1 MPRWGLDEECSNF
14 VMIHTIWHR
23 RLKGLWHSRPS
34 GHRHPT
40 QPRAF
45 AAGPAEDTRRPHAT
59 GPRASDET
67 GDTLIEVLISAV
79 VVVLVVVATL
89 TALNNANRATSLD
102 RSRSQ
107 ADTLAQQDEDHLRSE
122 PIAKLSELSETH
134 EVVLQEVTSGG
145 THYTVSSTA
154 QYISDKTATASCT
167 STTPSADYI
176 ETTSKVT
183 WPEIG
188 ASKPVVETGIVSP
201 PADSALIVQ
210 VTGAAGEPVAK
221 MTVLAEG
228 PSTISTE
235 TSSDGCAILAV
246 LPGEY
251 KVNVSRAGYVDQNG
265 YENSDADPSYTS
277 TVYITAET
285 SAKKS
290 YEFAPAGTLAVKFS
304 GANAEGDSFV
314 AFNTGLTSF
323 RKFGTV
329 ESYATTV
336 TSPKTIFPFTSKYT
350 VYAGTCEADLP
361 TNNGQPSNP
370 EVLVTAGSPTEVSVP
385 IAAINIAVNEGTKT
399 APGAT
404 MTSGLTGTLTDTGCE
419 TVRKFTAAAG
429 KLPKPGMPFG
439 TYSLCVTGTIAGK
452 HRKYTTTVA
461 NNSASGVTVPTIY
474 LGEGEEKAGCP

>member
-1 MPRWGLDEECSNF
+1 
-14 VMIHTIWHR
+14 MIDTIWHR
-23 RLKGLWHSRPS
+23 R
-34 GHRHPT
+34 PT
-40 QPRAF
+40 FQ
-45 AAGPAEDTRRPHAT
+45 RPHT
-59 GPRASDET
+59 PGRRRSDALSEA
-67 GDTLIEVLISAV
+67 GDTLIEVLISAMV
-79 VVVLVVVATL
+79 IVLVVVATL
-89 TALNNANRATSLD
+89 TALNSANRATSLD

-107 ADTLAQQDEDHLRSE
+107 ADSLAQQDEDRLRSE

-134 EVVLQEVTSGG
+134 EVVEQEVTSGG

-176 ETTSKVT
+176 ETASKVT

-188 ASKPVVETGIVSP
+188 TSKPVVETGIVSP

-210 VTGAAGEPVAK
+210 VTGASGEPVAK
-221 MTVLAEG
+221 MNVQAEG
-228 PSTISTE
+228 TSNTTAE

-251 KVNVSRAGYVDQNG
+251 KLNVSKAGYVDQNG
-265 YENSDADPSYTS
+265 YENSDLDPSYTS
-277 TVYITAET
+277 SFYITAED
-285 SAKKS
+285 SVKKS
-290 YEFAPAGTLAVKFS
+290 YEFAPAGALEVKFS

-314 AFNTGLTSF
+314 AFNTGLTSY

-329 ESYATTV
+329 ETFAPSITSSKTV
-336 TSPKTIFPFTSKYT
+336 FPFTSKYT

-361 TNNGQPSNP
+361 TSNGQTSNP
-370 EVLVTAGSPTEVSVP
+370 EVLVTAGSPTAVTVP
-385 IAAINIAVNEGTKT
+385 IAPINIVVNQGTQT
-399 APGAT
+399 SPGAT
-404 MTSGLTGTLTDTGCE
+404 MMSGFTGTLKDTGCE
-419 TVRKFTAAAG
+419 TTRKFTPSAAG

-452 HRKYTTTVA
+452 PRKYTTTVA